1 MALNF
6 PSSPTIGQVYT
17 DVTSG
22 FSYEWDG
29 TVWKSYSPV
38 NANNI
43 KILDDISSSFDDVQ
57 TTFALTSSSTAI
69 NPPSAQ
75 TLIINLGGVI
85 QDPSDDYSIS
95 GSNIVFSTAPATG
108 LTFSGVSLGNSFN
121 VTLTDIASID
131 DTSTSGTF
139 YPIFVD
145 GTNGEAKISTTKL
158 TYDPSLGKLTATTV
172 NSSSD
177 ENLKKNIHTI
187 ENALDKI
194 NQLRGVNFTWKD
206 TDEKSA
212 GVIAQELQKVFPELV
227 SENEN
232 GLSINYNGLIGVLI
246 EAVKELLTRDSSK

>member
-6 PSSPTIGQVYT
+6 PSGPTIGQVYT
-17 DVTSG
+17 DIASG

-29 TVWKSYSPV
+29 TVWKSYTPS
-38 NANNI
+38 AAGNI
-43 KILDDISSSFDDVQ
+43 KILDDISGSFDGNLTV
-57 TTFALTSSSTAI
+57 FPLTSNSTSLTPA
-69 NPPSAQ
+69 SAQ
-75 TLIINLGGVI
+75 SLIINLGGVI

-95 GSNIVFSTAPATG
+95 GSNIVFSTAPTIG
-108 LTFSGVSLGNSFN
+108 LSFSGVFLGSAFTI
-121 VTLTDIASID
+121 TLTDISSTD
-131 DTSTSGTF
+131 DITTNNTL

-145 GTNGEAKISTTKL
+145 GTSGEAKISTSKL
-158 TYDPSLGKLTATTV
+158 TYNPSLGKLTATTV

-177 ENLKKNIHTI
+177 ENLKKDIHTI
-187 ENALDKI
+187 ENAVDKI

-246 EAVKELLTRDSSK
+246 EAVKELSHK

>member
-6 PSSPTIGQVYT
+6 PSSPTVGQIYT

-29 TVWKSYSPV
+29 TVWKSYTPIS
-38 NANNI
+38 ANNI
-43 KILDDISSSFDDVQ
+43 KILDDISSSFDDNQ
-57 TTFALTSSSTAI
+57 TVFALTSSSTAV
-69 NPPSAQ
+69 NPPSPQ
-75 TLIINLGGVI
+75 TLVINLGGVI

-108 LTFSGVSLGNSFN
+108 LSFSGISLGNSFN
-121 VTLTDIASID
+121 VTLTDISSTD
-131 DTSTSGTF
+131 DTTTSGTF
-139 YPIFVD
+139 YPVFVD
-145 GTNGEAKISTTKL
+145 GVTAEAKISTTKL

-177 ENLKKNIHTI
+177 ENLKKDIHTI

-194 NQLRGVNFTWKD
+194 KQLRGVNFTWKD

-246 EAVKELLTRDSSK
+246 EAIKQLSYK